1 MYKVYRDPEG
11 MSVMPT
17 QQTVNYTFQMSEETY
32 REQIEKLRE
41 ENALLKKKVSIIP
54 KQYVTWHEKIGLM
67 CTKYTPSYYSN
78 LYTSY
83 RNSVNSPLCSALV
96 LNVSSINYV

>member
-41 ENALLKKKVSIIP
+41 ENALLKKKVSIVP
-54 KQYVTWHEKIGLM
+54 KQYYEH
-67 CTKYTPSYYSN
+67 YST
-78 LYTSY
+78 Y
-83 RNSVNSPLCSALV
+83 AL
-96 LNVSSINYV
+96 I